1 MHFSIA
7 IPVFGQANFLP
18 SALSSIKAQTSA
30 LQLAVMDATPDNS
43 VQQVL
48 AASDAELYYH
58 RHGKDSGQT
67 AAIQEGWDNTDG
79 EILAWLCADDYYFPN
94 ILERVEKIFLTHP
107 EIDVVYGNAVF
118 VDENGHFLGYFPA
131 LDRDISVITQ
141 KCCICQP
148 SCFIRRQAF
157 ERIGSLNTELHYIM
171 DWDLWTRLYIS
182 GAKFYYLDEYLSV
195 VRMYQGTKTASRSW
209 RRFYEIGRHLFK
221 HTNIWYATKS
231 FIHFYCYDFLG
242 IRLFGLEKYIQQ
254 SFSYYRQH
262 KLKQPNSTKVYH
274 CLNFGFAKLTHPL
287 TAEVEVVLPWYH
299 TFPPTAIV
307 IVCSENLPPSLNLN
321 GYDLIPS
328 VTQNKFYYPIS
339 ALVYPSNLLK
349 LKITNLSCELWQL
362 NSLEILN

>member
-18 SALSSIKAQTSA
+18 SALSSIKAQNSA

-48 AASDAELYYH
+48 DAYEPEVYYH

-118 VDENGHFLGYFPA
+118 VDENGQFLGYFPA

-171 DWDLWTRLYIS
+171 DWDLWTRLYLS

-195 VRMYQGTKTASRSW
+195 VRMYQGTKTASRSR
-209 RRFYEIGRHLFK
+209 RRFFEIGRHLLK
-221 HTNIWYATKS
+221 HTNIWYASKS

-242 IRLFGLEKYIQQ
+242 IRLFGLEHYIQHA
-254 SFSYYRQH
+254 FSYYRQH
-262 KLKQPNSTKVYH
+262 KLNQPNSTKVYH
-274 CLNFGFAKLTHPL
+274 CLNFGFANLNHPV
-287 TAEVEVVLPWYH
+287 TAQVEVVFPWYQ
-299 TFPPTAIV
+299 TCLPTAIT
-307 IVCSENLPPSLNLN
+307 IECSESSPPHINLN
-321 GYDLIPS
+321 GLDLIPTTIRPAFNYQIPK
-328 VTQNKFYYPIS
+328 VPQPC
-339 ALVYPSNLLK
+339 NLLNF
-349 LKITNLSCELWQL
+349 KITTISGAFWQL
-362 NSLEILN
+362 KSLEIH